1 MEVVS
6 DVEIVHDETK
16 GEAEHEGKGTN
27 KSRGKNYSSCCGQK
41 CPFTVYSITACT
53 DSQQYSMSRTTLKTS
68 FPSFNKFC

>member
-1 MEVVS
+1 MGKMEVVS

-41 CPFTVYSITACT
+41 MSLHSIQHH
-53 DSQQYSMSRTTLKTS
+53 SLH
-68 FPSFNKFC
+68 